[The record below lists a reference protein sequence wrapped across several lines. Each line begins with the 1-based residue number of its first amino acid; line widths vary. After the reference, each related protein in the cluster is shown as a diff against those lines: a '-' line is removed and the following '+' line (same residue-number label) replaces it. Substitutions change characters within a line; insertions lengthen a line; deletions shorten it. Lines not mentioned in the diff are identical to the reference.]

1 MYTYK
6 VALRRDLK
14 EEGMLVPAFDSITS
28 LGEEVGLTWLG
39 FEDLEGAQSIEDL
52 VDDKHPAYNY
62 NRIELKDGKVFYMLG
77 IDLDWID
84 E

>member
-28 LGEEVGLTWLG
+28 SGEEVGLTWLG
-39 FEDLEGAQSIEDL
+39 FEDL

>member
-1 MYTYK
+1 
-6 VALRRDLK
+6 
-14 EEGMLVPAFDSITS
+14 
-28 LGEEVGLTWLG
+28 LTWLG